1 LWILYI
7 AMVSILQIL
16 REVIDPSRE
25 YKERVNNI
33 IDQGGEYLGAGD
45 YGSVY
50 LVGNIVKKVTSDEVE
65 IEHAQILQGK
75 KTKYFVPIL
84 DVEVV
89 NPKLAIISMPNM
101 NPYSGEI
108 PEQFIEKL
116 EQEAESLGIDPEEL
130 DIRPDN
136 FMTDDKGSLKM
147 TDV

>member
-1 LWILYI
+1 
-7 AMVSILQIL
+7 MVSILQIL

-25 YKERVNNI
+25 YKERVNDI

-50 LVGNIVKKVTSDEVE
+50 LVGNTVKKVTSDEVE

-136 FMTDDKGSLKM
+136 FMIDSRGSLKM